1 MQEENSQKSLFSA
14 RLLSLMAD
22 REMNQITLANLS
34 GVNQSGISKYV
45 RGDSTPRAGELA
57 RMAMALG
64 VTMDYLW
71 GSNND
76 NCSVKNDWRER
87 AECLK
92 NFSVQCGFIRRLGV
106 PYETP
111 RIFLMLLLS
120 ITGISFFLKVF
131 S

>member
-87 AECLK
+87 AEKAEASLSELRSALK
-92 NFSVQCGFIRRLGV
+92 ILVSNVASL
-106 PYETP
+106 ED
-111 RIFLMLLLS
+111 
-120 ITGISFFLKVF
+120 
-131 S
+131 